1 VKLFITIYLILSFYF
16 LSCVV
21 VFAQQE
27 FKLTIKS
34 SSKDTKIL
42 TKVAYPDFFQDS
54 LQGQAILHD
63 ILVQLRDKSFLA
75 SSFDSIFWKD
85 SILYVSLEIG
95 NKYQWIELRENKTEE
110 LKLKKQKHASL
121 YQYDEVKARQEELL
135 NHLENHGYPFAA
147 VWLDSIEVHEQNI
160 KASLNFEQG
169 TYVYFDTL
177 LIEGETNINREF
189 LSNYLDIEQKKP
201 FSEKKIQYATKLLK
215 QLPYLTLEKP
225 ITVIF
230 KNDRAYPVIKLKKRP
245 SNQFDGIIGFL
256 PNQEQENKILLTG
269 ELDLKLRNP
278 FGRGKYIAFEWQ
290 QVQKASPKLDFT
302 YEHPNFLKLRIDVKF
317 DFNLLKQDTTFF
329 SSNTQLSLAYTKP
342 WGKVSFITGIK
353 NNRVLTTI
361 QNQENLS
368 PYADSK
374 FVSSGLVYEWQN
386 LDDYWYPRKGWQ
398 VEFGLKAGNK
408 TINTNPNVVA
418 DLYEDLD
425 LKSLQAILNFSI
437 KKHLKTGKQTSLLL
451 SSEGAFIENK
461 NLFLTDLFRLGG
473 LKNLRGFNQNF
484 FFADKYLINTA
495 EIRLYT
501 DKTSYLF
508 AFANQGFVS
517 YDLDL
522 IKQSLKDN
530 VFGFGA
536 GISFATKAGVFNFVY
551 AMGKSDTQNLEIKQA
566 KIHFGLLS
574 KF

>member
-1 VKLFITIYLILSFYF
+1 MKLFNTIYLTLGFY
-16 LSCVV
+16 LLNSVV
-21 VFAQQE
+21 AFSQQE
-27 FKLTIKS
+27 FRLSIKS

-42 TKVAYPDFFQDS
+42 TKVVYSEFFQDS
-54 LQGQAILHD
+54 IQGKVILQNIL
-63 ILVQLRDKSFLA
+63 IQLREKSFLA
-75 SSFDSIFWKD
+75 SSFDSLHWKD
-85 SILYVSLEIG
+85 STLYANLDIG
-95 NKYQWIELRENKTEE
+95 KKYQWIELRENKTQE
-110 LKLKKQKHASL
+110 LKLKKQKHVPTYT
-121 YQYDEVKARQEELL
+121 YQEVKTKQEQVL
-135 NHLENHGYPFAA
+135 NYLENHGYPFAA
-147 VWLDSIEVHEQNI
+147 VWLDSIEIHEENI
-160 KASLNFEQG
+160 RASLNFEQG

-177 LIEGETNINREF
+177 LIEGETNINRGF
-189 LSNYLDIEQKKP
+189 LSNYLDIQQKSP

-225 ITVIF
+225 IKVIF
-230 KNDRAYPVIKLKKRP
+230 KNDRAYPLIKLKKRP

-256 PNQEQENKILLTG
+256 PNQEQKNKILLTG
-269 ELDLKLRNP
+269 QLDLKLRNP

-290 QVQKASPKLDFT
+290 QVQKSSPKLDFT
-302 YEHPNFLKLRIDVKF
+302 YEHPNFLKLRVDVKF

-329 SSNTQLSLAYTKP
+329 SSNTELSLAYTKP
-342 WGKVSFITGIK
+342 WGKISFLTGIK

-361 QNQENLS
+361 QNQESLS

-386 LDDYWYPRKGWQ
+386 LDDYWYPRQGWQ
-398 VEFGLKAGNK
+398 IEFGLKAGNK
-408 TINTNPNVVA
+408 TIKTNPNVA
-418 DLYEDLD
+418 DTLYDNLD
-425 LKSLQAILNFSI
+425 LKSLQAILDFSI

-451 SSEGAFIENK
+451 SSKGAFIENK

-473 LKNLRGFNQNF
+473 LQNLRGFNQNF

-495 EIRLYT
+495 EVRLYT

-508 AFANQGFVS
+508 AFANQGFLS
-517 YDLDL
+517 YNLVN
-522 IKQSLKDN
+522 QSLKDT

-536 GISFATKAGVFNFVY
+536 GISFATKAGIFNFVY